1 MDYPKKISKF
11 ILEKIKIARDINFK
25 KMFDKTKFDGQEK
38 KIRKKNKIKSLLKI
52 QKQKG
57 KLKKSI

>member
-11 ILEKIKIARDINFK
+11 ILEKIKIATDINFK

-38 KIRKKNKIKSLLKI
+38 KNKKKE
-52 QKQKG
+52 
-57 KLKKSI
+57 

>member
-38 KIRKKNKIKSLLKI
+38 KNKKKE
-52 QKQKG
+52 
-57 KLKKSI
+57 